1 MVLLLATVISGC
13 STMGGADIGTRLLGE
28 WQSDLAGFTLV
39 TSYTADT
46 VMVKGQAPHPYSLE
60 GDLLIIAGDRT
71 TARRIAFPARN
82 EMTQTDLITGT
93 VHAYLRVRD

>member
-1 MVLLLATVISGC
+1 MVLLLVTLVSGC

-39 TSYTADT
+39 TSYTADA
-46 VMVKGQAPHPYSLE
+46 VMVKGQESHPYTLE
-60 GDLLIIAGDRT
+60 DDLLIIAGDRT

-82 EMTQTDLITGT
+82 EMTQTDVITGT
-93 VHAYLRVRD
+93 VHAYSRIRN